1 MSAEYKK
8 DERDGELKIL
18 EINARL
24 WLHFWLSICEVD
36 IIFHSYL
43 DAIGKK
49 MGIMRPEYK
58 TGAKMSFPEMK
69 SRLQLKCYEGE
80 LSPSE
85 SVQSLQGEIH
95 FTLFD
100 KTDALP
106 LIMNYAVR
114 ISTSIKHFSN

>member
-1 MSAEYKK
+1 MPLKELESERNTLDRFLKTIRYKGIMSAEYKK

-69 SRLQLKCYEGE
+69 SRLQLKCYERG
-80 LSPSE
+80 S
-85 SVQSLQGEIH
+85 
-95 FTLFD
+95 
-100 KTDALP
+100 
-106 LIMNYAVR
+106 
-114 ISTSIKHFSN
+114 